1 MVFALMVGGRA
12 LLLMLGGIVVLSIMM
27 VGVAVVVMMVGMTGV
42 MSMVG
47 GLLLSMTVGGVVTVF
62 VVGVVF
68 MVRSDVIEGFWVLW
82 ENVQVIF
89 FLWCEILLRLK
100 LFLCI
105 FFEVGRCVFL

>member
-1 MVFALMVGGRA
+1 MVGGRA

-47 GLLLSMTVGGVVTVF
+47 GLLLSMTVGGVVSVF
-62 VVGVVF
+62 VVVGVVF

-89 FLWCEILLRLK
+89 FLWCEIVRLK

>member
-47 GLLLSMTVGGVVTVF
+47 GLLLSMTVGGVVSVF

-89 FLWCEILLRLK
+89 FLWCEIVRVK

-105 FFEVGRCVFL
+105 FLEVGRCVFL